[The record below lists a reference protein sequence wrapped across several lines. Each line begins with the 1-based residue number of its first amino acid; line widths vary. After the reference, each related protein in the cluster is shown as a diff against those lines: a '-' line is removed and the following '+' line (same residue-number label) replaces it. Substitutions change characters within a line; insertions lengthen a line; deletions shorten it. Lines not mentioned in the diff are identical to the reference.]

1 MTYLVPDSTIALI
14 EARAP
19 EARKNRVMSHEVVQ
33 ALKDCGFFKMFL
45 PKKWGGLECRP
56 QEFFREQI
64 RIAEADMS
72 HAWASGIIAIHAYQ
86 IAMMD
91 QKAQETVYG
100 EDPNTLVSS
109 SYNPVGAKV
118 EQVEGGCMVSG
129 RWGWSSGS
137 EHCTW
142 ALLGG
147 IVAGEGYRTFLIPRT
162 QYVIEDTWNVMGL
175 QATGSNDVVIE
186 EPIFVP
192 DHMSHKRDDGFNCV
206 HEQDSAIYDL
216 SWAQG
221 FVRVVNT
228 PAIGALKKALKIFIE
243 TRSGGFKT
251 TTDMTKFAADVEI
264 QERVAKVKNII
275 SELEAVLFSNFD
287 KMEAANWKPSIDDRV
302 LYRYQ
307 ASLVIPKAIEAMDL
321 LYDAAGGRSVFNG
334 HPMMELWH
342 DVHIARCHVANN
354 PTPFAR
360 NLGSTQL
367 GMENTDIFI

>member
-14 EARAP
+14 EARAD
-19 EARKNRVMSHEVVQ
+19 EARENRVMSHEVIEE
-33 ALKDCGFFKMFL
+33 LKKCGFFKMFL
-45 PKKWGGLECRP
+45 PKQWGGLEARP

-91 QKAQETVYG
+91 YEAQKTVYG

-118 EQVEGGCMVSG
+118 EKVDGGCMVSG

-137 EHCTW
+137 EYCTW

-162 QYVIEDTWNVMGL
+162 QYRIEDTWDVMGL
-175 QATGSNDVVIE
+175 NATGSNDIIID

-192 DHMSHKRDDGFNCV
+192 DHMSHKRDDGFNCR
-206 HEQDSAIYDL
+206 HNQDSALYDL

-228 PAIGALKKALKIFIE
+228 PAIGALKTALKVFIE
-243 TRSGGFKT
+243 SRSGGFAT
-251 TTDMTKFAADVEI
+251 TTDMTKFSADVEI
-264 QERVAKVKNII
+264 QERIAKVKNII
-275 SELEAVLFSNFD
+275 SELESVLFGNFD
-287 KMEAANWKPSIDDRV
+287 KMEAADWKPSLDDRIF
-302 LYRYQ
+302 YRYQ
-307 ASLVIPKAIEAMDL
+307 ASLVIPKCIEGIDIL
-321 LYDAAGGRSVFNG
+321 FDAAGGRSVFNG
-334 HPMMELWH
+334 HKMMHLWH
-342 DVHIARCHVANN
+342 DIHIARCHVANN

-360 NLGSTQL
+360 NLGATQL
-367 GMENTDIFI
+367 GMENTDVFI